1 VYDTRFRKPLD
12 VMDYAVRKEFG
23 SYLAKVD
30 CVEIREPFKD
40 EDWKDE
46 ANQYFH

>member
-1 VYDTRFRKPLD
+1 MD

-23 SYLAKVD
+23 SYLAKID